1 MNFKN
6 VEDLYWRRINN
17 LIEIISR
24 ISDDIVYRNIWV
36 DKLLELLQERKKY
49 DK

>member
-24 ISDDIVYRNIWV
+24 IYDDIVKRNI
-36 DKLLELLQERKKY
+36 
-49 DK
+49 

>member
-1 MNFKN
+1 MTN
-6 VEDLYWRRINN
+6 EELYWRRINN

-36 DKLLELLQERKKY
+36 DKLLKLLRERR
-49 DK
+49 

>member
-1 MNFKN
+1 MTN
-6 VEDLYWRRINN
+6 EELYWRRINN

-36 DKLLELLQERKKY
+36 DKLLKLLRERREYK
-49 DK
+49 

>member
-1 MNFKN
+1 MTL
-6 VEDLYWRRINN
+6 EDLYWHRVEN

-49 DK
+49 E

>member
-49 DK
+49 E

>member
-1 MNFKN
+1 MKMNLENK
-6 VEDLYWRRINN
+6 LYWRRINN

-49 DK
+49 D

>member
-1 MNFKN
+1 MNKKLFDQR
-6 VEDLYWRRINN
+6 VDN
-17 LIEIISR
+17 LIKIISR

-49 DK
+49 D

>member
-1 MNFKN
+1 MNKKLFDQR
-6 VEDLYWRRINN
+6 VDN
-17 LIEIISR
+17 LIKIISR

-49 DK
+49 E